1 MDLLIIKNK
10 LKKKGKKFFFPLIF
24 FPFIIKMI

>member
-1 MDLLIIKNK
+1 MS
-10 LKKKGKKFFFPLIF
+10 